1 VYSDYGIEVAEPEDV
16 EDYHHVQL
24 QEMMLREEIRNWQLE
39 MAERSD
45 NINVYVNAWNQL
57 FDIDGL
63 YETDSQFYSII
74 NTNVQV
80 TPVNF

>member
-1 VYSDYGIEVAEPEDV
+1 
-16 EDYHHVQL
+16 
-24 QEMMLREEIRNWQLE
+24 MMLREEIRNWQLE